1 MFLFKGKI
9 DDVRLYDRELDED
22 EIALVMES
30 EATAVK
36 ALGKLAITWGQL
48 KTD

>member
-1 MFLFKGKI
+1 MMYGSMT
-9 DDVRLYDRELDED
+9 ENSNED

-30 EATAVK
+30 EATDVK